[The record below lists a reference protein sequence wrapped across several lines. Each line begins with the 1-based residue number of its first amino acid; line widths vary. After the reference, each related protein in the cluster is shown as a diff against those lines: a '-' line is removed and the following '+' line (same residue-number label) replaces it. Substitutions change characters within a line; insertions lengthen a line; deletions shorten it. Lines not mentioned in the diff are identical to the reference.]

1 MWLRGELIEPA
12 VLSGNLASS
21 VMKRHATFDDA
32 KVYNVSAGKS
42 LPEWQEERAK
52 KNVSLRY
59 DEEYRRRIELISDFD
74 FPTASTQVR
83 CSRDGQYI
91 VATGTYAPRM
101 KIFETSQVGMKC
113 ERFMDAEAVTFEILS
128 DDYQKIVFLRADR
141 QVEFHVKYGKY
152 YSTRIPTFGRDL
164 CYSSRICELYCACS
178 GNEVYRLHLEQG
190 RFLRPFETRCSAVN
204 AVELNLQHQLL
215 GCAGADGRVEC
226 WDQRQR
232 KLAGE
237 LDVAAALNASGVSPA
252 DSGALEVST
261 IKFADDGLT
270 FAAGTSHG
278 HCLLFDLRSS
288 KPLSVKTHNYGL
300 PLVSLSFSGRHN
312 LVSADSKLVKIWNR
326 NDGKVITNIEPP
338 ADINSVCVW
347 PDSGLIFMAAETRK
361 VQTFYVP
368 DLGVAPR
375 WCRFLD
381 NLTEELEEE
390 EVSNVYDDYKFVTK
404 EELGG
409 LGLTNLV
416 GTPSLRAYMHGYFMD
431 TRLYS
436 KAKAIAKPFAYET
449 YREEQIAKK
458 IESERENRIA
468 PLKRLPKVN
477 KKLAERMLSGG
488 ARTKAATKD
497 KVNPQDIM
505 QDDRFSSL
513 WSDPNFTVDE
523 RSDEYARLNPS
534 SAALAQ
540 AKRADPDSDSNID
553 EHAKAEA
560 SPSGS
565 RAAEDAFTVED
576 PDGGASDV
584 STSDEESNIEEE
596 AVAANKGKRKVKEPK
611 LLVVKDGHDGLQVPL
626 HGKKQGS
633 IKKINSSFEKR
644 LESAARREKAK
655 QHKQRVADSQRR
667 GRKKRT

>member
-1 MWLRGELIEPA
+1 
-12 VLSGNLASS
+12 
-21 VMKRHATFDDA
+21 MKRHATFDDA

-52 KNVSLRY
+52 KNISLRY
-59 DEEYRRRIELISDFD
+59 DEEYRRRIELVSDFD
-74 FPTASTQVR
+74 FPTASTQVK
-83 CSRDGQYI
+83 CSRDGEYI

-141 QVEFHVKYGKY
+141 QIEFHVKYGKY
-152 YSTRIPTFGRDL
+152 YSTRIPRFGRDL
-164 CYSSRICELYCACS
+164 CYSLRNCELYCACS
-178 GNEVYRLHLEQG
+178 GDEVYRLHLEQG
-190 RFLRPFETRCSAVN
+190 RFLRPFETQCSAVN

-215 GCAGADGRVEC
+215 GCAGEDGRVEC

-237 LDVAAALNASGVSPA
+237 LDVVAALNAAGVAPTTT
-252 DSGALEVST
+252 GVPEVSA

-278 HCLLFDLRSS
+278 DVLLFDLRSS
-288 KPLSVKTHNYGL
+288 KPLRVKTHNYGL
-300 PLVSLSFSGRHN
+300 PIKSLSFSGRHN
-312 LVSADSKLVKIWNR
+312 LVSADTKLLKIWNW
-326 NDGKVITNIEPP
+326 NDGNVITNIEPP

-347 PDSGLIFMAAETRK
+347 PNSGLIFMAAETRK

-390 EVSNVYDDYKFVTK
+390 EVSSVYDDYKFVTK
-404 EELGG
+404 EELGA

-416 GTPSLRAYMHGYFMD
+416 GTASLRAYMHGYFMD
-431 TRLYS
+431 MRLYS

-458 IESERENRIA
+458 IEAQRENRIA
-468 PLKRLPKVN
+468 PLKRLPRVN
-477 KKLAERMLSGG
+477 KKLAERISSGG
-488 ARTKAATKD
+488 AQTKAATKD
-497 KVNPQDIM
+497 KVNTQDIM

-523 RSDEYARLNPS
+523 YSEEYARLNPS
-534 SAALAQ
+534 SAALAR
-540 AKRADPDSDSNID
+540 AKRADEDSDS
-553 EHAKAEA
+553 EAEA
-560 SPSGS
+560 EANIVEAPGRGRRKATEADVDISN
-565 RAAEDAFTVED
+565 FED
-576 PDGGASDV
+576 PDGAASEV
-584 STSDEESNIEEE
+584 SSSDGEQSDGGE
-596 AVAANKGKRKVKEPK
+596 AAVSIRKRKEPI
-611 LLVVKDGHDGLQVPL
+611 LLAVKDGRDGLQAPL
-626 HGKKQGS
+626 RGKMRS
-633 IKKINSSFEKR
+633 AKKMNSSFEKR
-644 LESAARREKAK
+644 IESTERREKAK
-655 QHKQRVADSQRR
+655 RQKQRQDASHRR
-667 GRKKRT
+667 GRKSRT